1 MGIKLKDMLKKGKK
15 KKKNGV
21 CVLTSNLGA
30 HIPPHSG

>member
-1 MGIKLKDMLKKGKK
+1 MGIKLKDMLKKG